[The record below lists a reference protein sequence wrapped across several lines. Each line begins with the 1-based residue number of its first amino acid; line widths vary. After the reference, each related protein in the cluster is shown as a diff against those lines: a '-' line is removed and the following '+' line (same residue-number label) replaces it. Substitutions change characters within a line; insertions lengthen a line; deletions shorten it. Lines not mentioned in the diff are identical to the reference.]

1 MDNLKEKWEKTLE
14 LLEPDLTE
22 VSYKTWFLPISPL
35 KIDEENNILY
45 LKHTNPMALG
55 LLTGRYLPVLKNAV
69 AVAFGKE
76 YKIEITDNDIAER
89 SVPKKHNKKTDQY
102 DDSFVKR
109 FPDEYYFNPRYNFDS
124 FVVGSNNMYAHAAS
138 LAVAESPSCIAANP
152 SDSYNPLFLYGG
164 SGLGKTHLMHAIGQ
178 YILVNYPQLK
188 VLYVSS
194 EMFTNELIKAISDR
208 KTIEFRNKYRNIDV
222 LLIDDIQFIEGKDS
236 TQEEFFHTF
245 NTLYESN
252 KQIIISSD
260 RPPAKLLNIEERLRS
275 RFQWNMIAD
284 IQPADY
290 ENRVAILIK
299 KAELENIAVD
309 DNLMEVIAL
318 IAGKIKSNIRELEGA
333 FTRVI
338 TFSNLMNR
346 PINISLAKE
355 VLKDIISNTD
365 VIINSEVIKKY
376 VCKHFDIKVADIES
390 SKRTRALA
398 FPRQIA
404 MYLCREMTDLSL
416 PKIGEAFGK
425 RDHTTV
431 MHGCEKIAAEIK
443 MNESV
448 KETVEAIQ
456 RSINQCR
463 L

>member
-1 MDNLKEKWEKTLE
+1 MSNMNENWKKTLE
-14 LLEPDLTE
+14 LLAPELTE
-22 VSYKTWFLPISPL
+22 VSYNTWFLPIVPL
-35 KIDEENNILY
+35 KIDEENNKLY
-45 LKHTNPMALG
+45 LK
-55 LLTGRYLPVLKNAV
+55 LLNDMNLNIMKSRYMSILENAV
-69 AVAFGKE
+69 AIAFSKKYDIE
-76 YKIEITDNDIAER
+76 LTLDDMEEEPINYKNE
-89 SVPKKHNKKTDQY
+89 Y

-109 FPDEYYFNPRYNFDS
+109 FPDEYYFNPRYNFNA
-124 FVVGSNNMYAHAAS
+124 FVVGNNNRYAHAAS
-138 LAVAESPSCIAANP
+138 LAVAESPSCVAANP

-178 YILVNYPQLK
+178 YILINYPKLK

-194 EMFTNELIKAISDR
+194 EMFTNELIKAIGDR
-208 KTIEFRNKYRNIDV
+208 KTLEFRNKYRNIDV

-245 NTLYESN
+245 NTLYEAN

-290 ENRVAILIK
+290 ENRVAILMK
-299 KAELENIAVD
+299 KAELENITID

-333 FTRVI
+333 FSRVI
-338 TFSNLMNR
+338 TFSNLMNKE
-346 PINISLAKE
+346 INISLAKE

-365 VIINSEVIKKY
+365 VIINPEVIKKY
-376 VCKHFDIKVADIES
+376 VCKHFDIKIADIES

-431 MHGCEKIAAEIK
+431 MHGCEKISSEMK

-448 KETVEAIQ
+448 KEVVEAIQ
-456 RSINQCR
+456 RNINECR
-463 L
+463 I

>member
-1 MDNLKEKWEKTLE
+1 MSNMNENWKKTLE
-14 LLEPDLTE
+14 LLAPELTE
-22 VSYKTWFLPISPL
+22 VSYNTWFLPIVPL
-35 KIDEENNILY
+35 KIEEENNKLY
-45 LKHTNPMALG
+45 LK
-55 LLTGRYLPVLKNAV
+55 LLNDMNLNIMKSRYMSILENAV
-69 AVAFGKE
+69 AIAFSKK
-76 YKIEITDNDIAER
+76 YDIELTLDDMEEEETITHKSA
-89 SVPKKHNKKTDQY
+89 Y

-109 FPDEYYFNPRYNFDS
+109 FPDEYYFNPRYNFNA
-124 FVVGSNNMYAHAAS
+124 FVVGNNNRYAHAAS
-138 LAVAESPSCIAANP
+138 LAVAESPSCVSANP

-178 YILVNYPQLK
+178 YLLINYPKLK

-194 EMFTNELIKAISDR
+194 EMFTNELIKAIGDR
-208 KTIEFRNKYRNIDV
+208 KTLEFRNKYRNIDV

-245 NTLYESN
+245 NTLYEAN

-290 ENRVAILIK
+290 ENRVAILMK
-299 KAELENIAVD
+299 KAELENITID

-333 FTRVI
+333 FSRVI
-338 TFSNLMNR
+338 TFSNLMNKE
-346 PINISLAKE
+346 INLSLAKE

-365 VIINSEVIKKY
+365 VIINPEVIKKY
-376 VCKHFDIKVADIES
+376 VCKHFDIKISDIES
-390 SKRTRALA
+390 AKRTRALA

-431 MHGCEKIAAEIK
+431 MHGCEKITSEIK
-443 MNESV
+443 MNESI
-448 KETVEAIQ
+448 KEVVEAIK
-456 RSINQCR
+456 RNINESR
-463 L
+463 I

>member
-1 MDNLKEKWEKTLE
+1 MSNLNENWKKTLE
-14 LLEPDLTE
+14 LLAPELTE
-22 VSYKTWFLPISPL
+22 VSYNTWFLPIVPL
-35 KIDEENNILY
+35 KIDEDNNKLY
-45 LKHTNPMALG
+45 LK
-55 LLTGRYLPVLKNAV
+55 LLNDMNLNIMKSRYMSILENAV
-69 AVAFGKE
+69 AIAFSKKYGVELTLDDMEEEVVSNKTE
-76 YKIEITDNDIAER
+76 YDE
-89 SVPKKHNKKTDQY
+89 SY
-102 DDSFVKR
+102 VKR
-109 FPDEYYFNPRYNFDS
+109 FPDEYYFNPRYNFNA
-124 FVVGSNNMYAHAAS
+124 FVVGNNNRYAHAAS
-138 LAVAESPSCIAANP
+138 LAVAESPSCVSATP

-178 YILVNYPQLK
+178 YILINYPKLK

-194 EMFTNELIKAISDR
+194 EMFTNELIKAIGDR
-208 KTIEFRNKYRNIDV
+208 KTLEFRNKYRNIDV

-245 NTLYESN
+245 NTLYEAN

-290 ENRVAILIK
+290 ENRVAILMK
-299 KAELENIAVD
+299 KAELENISID

-333 FTRVI
+333 FSRVI
-338 TFSNLMNR
+338 TFSNLMNKE
-346 PINISLAKE
+346 INISLAKE

-365 VIINSEVIKKY
+365 VIINPEVIKKY
-376 VCKHFDIKVADIES
+376 VCKHFDIKISDIES
-390 SKRTRALA
+390 KKRTRALA

-431 MHGCEKIAAEIK
+431 MHGCEKINNEMK

-448 KETVEAIQ
+448 KEVVESIQ
-456 RSINQCR
+456 RSINDCR

>member
-1 MDNLKEKWEKTLE
+1 MSNMNENWKKTLE
-14 LLEPDLTE
+14 LLAPELTE
-22 VSYKTWFLPISPL
+22 VSYNTWFLPIVPL
-35 KIDEENNILY
+35 KIEEENNKLY
-45 LKHTNPMALG
+45 LK
-55 LLTGRYLPVLKNAV
+55 LLNDMNLNIMKSRYMSILENAV
-69 AVAFGKE
+69 AIAFSKKYE
-76 YKIEITDNDIAER
+76 IELTLDDMEEEEVINHKNLYDN
-89 SVPKKHNKKTDQY
+89 
-102 DDSFVKR
+102 SFVKR
-109 FPDEYYFNPRYNFDS
+109 FPDEYYFNPRYNFNA
-124 FVVGSNNMYAHAAS
+124 FVVGNNNRYAHAAS
-138 LAVAESPSCIAANP
+138 LAVAESPSCVSANP

-178 YILVNYPQLK
+178 YLLINYPKLK

-194 EMFTNELIKAISDR
+194 EMFTNELIKAIGDR
-208 KTIEFRNKYRNIDV
+208 KTLEFRNKYRNIDV

-245 NTLYESN
+245 NTLYEAN

-290 ENRVAILIK
+290 ENRVAILMK
-299 KAELENIAVD
+299 KAELENITID
-309 DNLMEVIAL
+309 DNLMDVIAL

-333 FTRVI
+333 FSRVI
-338 TFSNLMNR
+338 TFSNLMNKE
-346 PINISLAKE
+346 INLSLAKE

-365 VIINSEVIKKY
+365 VIINPEVIKKY
-376 VCKHFDIKVADIES
+376 VCKHFDIKISDIES
-390 SKRTRALA
+390 AKRTRALA

-431 MHGCEKIAAEIK
+431 MHGCEKITSEIK

-448 KETVEAIQ
+448 KEVVEAIK
-456 RSINQCR
+456 RNINECR
-463 L
+463 I

>member
-1 MDNLKEKWEKTLE
+1 MSNMNENWKKTLE
-14 LLEPDLTE
+14 LLAPELTE
-22 VSYKTWFLPISPL
+22 VSYNTWFLPIVPL
-35 KIDEENNILY
+35 KIEEENNKLY
-45 LKHTNPMALG
+45 LK
-55 LLTGRYLPVLKNAV
+55 LLNDMNLNIMKSRYMSILENAV
-69 AVAFGKE
+69 AIAFSKK
-76 YKIEITDNDIAER
+76 YIIELTLDDMEEEEVINHKNLYDN
-89 SVPKKHNKKTDQY
+89 
-102 DDSFVKR
+102 SFVKR
-109 FPDEYYFNPRYNFDS
+109 FPDEYYFNPRYNFNA
-124 FVVGSNNMYAHAAS
+124 FVVGNNNRYAHAAS
-138 LAVAESPSCIAANP
+138 LAVAESPSCVSANP

-178 YILVNYPQLK
+178 YILINYPKLK

-194 EMFTNELIKAISDR
+194 EMFTNELIKAIGDR
-208 KTIEFRNKYRNIDV
+208 KTLEFRNKYRNIDV

-245 NTLYESN
+245 NTLYEAN

-290 ENRVAILIK
+290 ENRVAILMK
-299 KAELENIAVD
+299 KAELENITID

-333 FTRVI
+333 FSRVN
-338 TFSNLMNR
+338 TFSNLMNKE
-346 PINISLAKE
+346 INLSLAKE

-365 VIINSEVIKKY
+365 VIINPEVIKKY
-376 VCKHFDIKVADIES
+376 VCKHFDIKISDIES
-390 SKRTRALA
+390 AKRTRALA

-404 MYLCREMTDLSL
+404 MYLCRDMTDLSL

-431 MHGCEKIAAEIK
+431 MHGCEKITSEIK

-448 KETVEAIQ
+448 KEVVEAIK
-456 RSINQCR
+456 RNINECR
-463 L
+463 I